1 MIAEVVQQEISK
13 QFSSAD
19 VPAIR
24 ESLATALFQII
35 LNDNILEIV
44 RVQLAVLQLSKG
56 QMNLFENALETANAD
71 WRDVLVASGLD
82 RIDWRQV
89 LSKRGVVVPE
99 LLPSAHSDMGMLK
112 KLWPWLR
119 GY

>member
-19 VPAIR
+19 APAVR
-24 ESLATALFQII
+24 EALTTALFQII
-35 LNDNILEIV
+35 LNDNLLEIV

-56 QMNLFENALETANAD
+56 QMDLFENALETANAD

-82 RIDWRQV
+82 RADWHRV
-89 LSKRGVVVPE
+89 LSARGIEVPE
-99 LLPSAHSDMGMLK
+99 PVPNSQSDLGMLK
-112 KLWPWLR
+112 KLWLWLR